1 MDIKLSGPQR
11 ANLRTDVLAH
21 RSKSSLNDIDYARSV
36 LHVSLNTFKKC
47 IGDAPDLILKQRT
60 FNTIVANIGGI
71 PKRFGGMVGGALP
84 PSEFGGYA
92 KADYHYLAGRYMLY
106 RRAIDNGVDIT
117 RAVLEISW
125 NESLSCLSFVETRR
139 FNTDGKWRS
148 NNFKGNVYMHAERVL
163 MGLLAIDKGDT
174 RLTLLHIP
182 TRHVSGSVFGALRS
196 SGVVV
201 THGYPKRFFQPV
213 VSPVTIEAIA
223 PSKKSMSANAI
234 CITLALDSADYARIA
249 EDLRVA
255 EEHAVVMTPLMW
267 RNAQK

>member
-1 MDIKLSGPQR
+1 MDIKIAGPQR
-11 ANLRTDVLAH
+11 ANLRTDVLVH
-21 RSKSSLNDIDYARSV
+21 RSKSSLNDVDYARSV

-47 IGDAPDLILKQRT
+47 IGGDPELILKQRT

-71 PKRFGGMVGGALP
+71 PKRFGVVGGGALP

-92 KADYHYLAGRYMLY
+92 KADYDYLVGRYILY
-106 RRAIDNGVDIT
+106 RRAIDNGHEIT
-117 RAVLEISW
+117 RAVLDISW
-125 NESLSCLSFVETRR
+125 TESLACLSFVETRR

-148 NNFKGNVYMHAERVL
+148 SDFKGNIYMHAERVL
-163 MGLLAIDKGDT
+163 MGLLAIDNGDT

-182 TRHVSGSVFGALRS
+182 TRHVSGSVFGGLRS
-196 SGVVV
+196 SGVVL

-213 VSPVTIEAIA
+213 VSPVTIEAI
-223 PSKKSMSANAI
+223 PSTKKSMSANAI
-234 CITLALDSADYARIA
+234 CITLAPGAPDYARAA

-267 RNAQK
+267 RDAQK